1 MMNEMIR
8 KMREQRKLLRDINKR
23 TVERMEIMRSV
34 DEMNAK
40 DETKFERRR
49 RIDRDDDHMENSDN
63 MTQYDEKMQAA
74 KVQRTFFDVR
84 TAARLSALRSRL
96 VSKVGG

>member
-8 KMREQRKLLRDINKR
+8 KIKEQRKLLRDIDKR
-23 TVERMEIMRSV
+23 TMERMEIMRSF
-34 DEMNAK
+34 
-40 DETKFERRR
+40 DETNEKKKIERRR

-63 MTQYDEKMQAA
+63 MTQYDEKKQAA

>member
-1 MMNEMIR
+1 MIR

-49 RIDRDDDHMENSDN
+49 RIDRDEDHKENN
-63 MTQYDEKMQAA
+63 NITQYDEKKHTVKGDVA
-74 KVQRTFFDVR
+74 QRTFFDVR
-84 TAARLSALRSRL
+84 TAARFSALRSQR
-96 VSKVGG
+96 VSRVGG